1 MARMVRMV
9 DCVKTGRELEGL
21 DRPPFEGELG
31 TRIFDNISKEA
42 WGMWREHQTLLI
54 NHHGLN
60 MADPKAT
67 ETLIKEMEEFLFSEE
82 AHVPEDWIPESERG
96 TAPAPAAKGAPGAPG
111 DKGAPNQK

>member
-42 WGMWREHQTLLI
+42 WGMWR
-54 NHHGLN
+54 
-60 MADPKAT
+60 
-67 ETLIKEMEEFLFSEE
+67 
-82 AHVPEDWIPESERG
+82 
-96 TAPAPAAKGAPGAPG
+96 
-111 DKGAPNQK
+111 

>member
-1 MARMVRMV
+1 MARMVRMI

-67 ETLIKEMEEFLFSEE
+67 ETLIKEMEDFLFGDGG
-82 AHVPEDWIPESERG
+82 APPPDYIPEKE
-96 TAPAPAAKGAPGAPG
+96 
-111 DKGAPNQK
+111 